1 MELELRY
8 KEIQRILESISD
20 FSEEELTKSRN
31 LFNLET
37 AQLVPKE
44 FEVWTSLVGLP
55 LPTNFTQI
63 FQSIAKRITQALPS
77 NTRFYK
83 VIPKNY
89 HWEIFIIKR
98 PNEAVDNESLQKV
111 PDILMQ
117 VLCSQPPL
125 TMSYRG
131 FSITPDGT
139 VIVQGFGDFDEL
151 RSQLRQKIPFA
162 SLQQSRL
169 GHVSLGRI
177 LDPVGCECFA
187 KLKSLVQNSQNDF
200 YGELQVSAVKYVH
213 EMQWYMEK
221 REVVAILPFG
231 TSAD

>member
-89 HWEIFIIKR
+89 H
-98 PNEAVDNESLQKV
+98 
-111 PDILMQ
+111 
-117 VLCSQPPL
+117 
-125 TMSYRG
+125 
-131 FSITPDGT
+131 
-139 VIVQGFGDFDEL
+139 
-151 RSQLRQKIPFA
+151 
-162 SLQQSRL
+162 
-169 GHVSLGRI
+169 
-177 LDPVGCECFA
+177 
-187 KLKSLVQNSQNDF
+187 
-200 YGELQVSAVKYVH
+200 
-213 EMQWYMEK
+213 
-221 REVVAILPFG
+221 
-231 TSAD
+231 